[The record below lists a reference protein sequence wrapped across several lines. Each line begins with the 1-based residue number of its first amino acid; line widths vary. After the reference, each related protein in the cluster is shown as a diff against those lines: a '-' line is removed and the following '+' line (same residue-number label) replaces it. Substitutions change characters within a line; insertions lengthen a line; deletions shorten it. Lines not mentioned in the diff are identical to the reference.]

1 MYIFKSNIYL
11 NYIFKVKYVY
21 FKNQMYDLFISWKLT
36 CQETVSQ
43 LTEISGNLNADLEI
57 PLCCVGP
64 FALDFWNIPV
74 NVWSILILVNQKH
87 LMTRVPPGTK
97 L

>member
-1 MYIFKSNIYL
+1 
-11 NYIFKVKYVY
+11 
-21 FKNQMYDLFISWKLT
+21 MYDLFISWKLT

-57 PLCCVGP
+57 PLCSVGP

-74 NVWSILILVNQKH
+74 KCLKH
-87 LMTRVPPGTK
+87 SDSSESEAPYDLCPPGTK